1 MSIPRLIHQLWIGSK
16 PLPEREA
23 GWCLQMKKLNP
34 TWRWKLWGNEIL
46 EHYKND
52 PYVRAL
58 QDRGEPLAFLADR
71 LRILILAEYG
81 GLYVDCDA
89 QPLKPF
95 DSIDVWD
102 DPRAGFVYGIRD
114 PYRPDV
120 ALHRSVAFCDNTI
133 LASEPNGKM
142 VKRLLDCWKPNDIVI
157 TGHRLGL
164 TILRHVDASCRGLGF
179 EYFYAMSAQPN
190 SVVLHDPHNAGTWVK
205 DARKSVPV
213 GDQHII
219 AHGPLQKSQ

>member
-1 MSIPRLIHQLWIGSK
+1 VAINRIIHQLWIGDR
-16 PLPEREA
+16 PMPEREA
-23 GWCLQMKKLNP
+23 AWCLAMRRMNQN
-34 TWRWKLWGNEIL
+34 WDYRLWGNVLL
-46 EHYKND
+46 EKFASD
-52 PYVRAL
+52 PYVKAL

-71 LRILILAEYG
+71 LRILLLAEFG

-102 DPRAGFVYGIRD
+102 DPRAGFVYGVRD

-120 ALHRSVAFCDNTI
+120 ALHRGVACVDNTI

-142 VKRLLDCWKPNDIVI
+142 VKRLLDCWRPNDIVI
-157 TGHRLGL
+157 TGHRVGL
-164 TILRHVDASCRGLGF
+164 TILRHADASCRGLGF

-190 SVVLHDPHNAGTWVK
+190 SIILHDCHNAGTWVK
-205 DARKSVPV
+205 DARKPIPV

-219 AHGPLQKSQ
+219 ANGPLPQPK